1 MHGLL
6 VAVLAFAAL
15 AFVVAPLRRSDTAER
30 FDLTAELEEK
40 KAAAL
45 NAILDL
51 ESERDVGKLSAT
63 DFSELR
69 AVYEA
74 EALDALHQLDGI
86 DATEG
91 SDPLEQEIALIRQR
105 LSNSAPCPNCG
116 AERKAGVSPCPAC
129 GA

>member
-6 VAVLAFAAL
+6 VAVVALAAL
-15 AFVVAPLRRSDTAER
+15 VYVVAPLRRSDDAER
-30 FDLTAELEEK
+30 FDPTAELEAK
-40 KAAAL
+40 KVVAL

-63 DFSELR
+63 DFSALR

-74 EALDALHQLDGI
+74 QALELIHQMDGI

-91 SDPLEQEIALIRQR
+91 SDPLEQEIAVIRQR
-105 LSNSAPCPNCG
+105 LRNP
-116 AERKAGVSPCPAC
+116 
-129 GA
+129 